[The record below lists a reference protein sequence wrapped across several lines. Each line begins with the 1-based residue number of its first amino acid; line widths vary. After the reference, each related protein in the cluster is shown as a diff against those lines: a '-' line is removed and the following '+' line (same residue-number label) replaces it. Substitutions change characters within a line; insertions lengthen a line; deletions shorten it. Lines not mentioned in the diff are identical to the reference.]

1 MIDFH
6 CHILPGID
14 DGASS
19 WDESLAMARF
29 CAADGIRQVFATPHC
44 HKYIHLLRVDIL
56 PVVDELN
63 ARLVAKGIAVE
74 ILPGSEIQ
82 VIDTADY
89 RREFE
94 SGVFCHL
101 GGGLEFTLL
110 EFNWAREQF
119 PPDAAGLVSWLRAR
133 GTTPILAHP
142 ERHGYF
148 DREPGLLRGLVDAG
162 AWVQVTVD
170 SILGNHGPDP
180 AIAAER
186 ILREYSDTV
195 LSTDAHNLF
204 SCSGHD
210 LVRCSGLAA
219 GYAWVREHLGQERS
233 DELAARA
240 ESALARIRSR

>member
-6 CHILPGID
+6 CHILPAID
-14 DGASS
+14 DGAAS
-19 WDESLAMARF
+19 WVESLEMARF

-44 HKYIHLLRVDIL
+44 HKYVHNLRTTIVPL
-56 PVVDELN
+56 VAELN
-63 ARLVAKGIAVE
+63 ARIAAAGIHVE
-74 ILPGSEIQ
+74 ILSGSEIQ
-82 VIDTADY
+82 VIDSYDY
-89 RREFE
+89 KREFE
-94 SGVFCHL
+94 SGAFCHFN
-101 GGGLEFTLL
+101 GGCEFTLL

-119 PPDAAGLVSWLRAR
+119 PADAVALVAWLRSR

-180 AIAAER
+180 KVAAER
-186 ILREYSDTV
+186 ILRDCPEAI
-195 LSTDAHNLF
+195 LSTDAHN
-204 SCSGHD
+204 

-219 GYAWVREHLGQERS
+219 GYAWVREHLGAERR
-233 DELAARA
+233 DDLLARA
-240 ESALARIRSR
+240 ESALKRIRAPFKSV

>member
-6 CHILPGID
+6 CHVLPGID

-29 CAADGIRQVFATPHC
+29 CAADGIRRVFATPHC
-44 HKYIHLLRVDIL
+44 HKYVHNLRADIL
-56 PVVDELN
+56 PKVDELN
-63 ARLVAKGIAVE
+63 ARLDAASISVE
-74 ILPGSEIQ
+74 ILAGSEIQ

-94 SGVFCHL
+94 SGAFCHF
-101 GGGLEFTLL
+101 GGGIEFTLL
-110 EFNWAREQF
+110 EFNWSREMF
-119 PPDAAGLVSWLRAR
+119 PAGAAELVAWLRAR

-148 DREPGLLRGLVDAG
+148 DREPALLRGLVDAG

-180 AIAAER
+180 KIAASR
-186 ILREYSDTV
+186 ILRDCPEAI
-195 LSTDAHNLF
+195 LSTDAHN
-204 SCSGHD
+204 

-219 GYAWVREHLGQERS
+219 GFAWVREHLGQERS
-233 DELAARA
+233 DDLAARA
-240 ESALARIRSR
+240 ESASARIRSR